1 MRHSCHYFKADIN
14 PKLKKLEGREN
25 EGRLETMTKKLSEIE
40 SVGGEQSSLQTV
52 KDLMTA
58 KVIAVTT
65 VTFLPEAAK
74 IMREEDIGVLPVTEP
89 DGRLLGVLTDRD
101 ITVRAVAEGKDIS
114 ATQVADVFSA
124 GDVITATPDTA
135 LAEAEQLMAEH
146 KVRRLPVINP
156 DRQLVG
162 ILSLA
167 DIAQALS
174 EQDTGELLKEVTMP
188 GGEHSQ
194 VLED

>member
-1 MRHSCHYFKADIN
+1 
-14 PKLKKLEGREN
+14 
-25 EGRLETMTKKLSEIE
+25 MTKKLSEIE
-40 SVGGEQSSLQTV
+40 SVGGEQGSPQTV

-124 GDVITATPDTA
+124 GDVITTTPDTV

-174 EQDTGELLKEVTMP
+174 ERDTGELLKEVTMP

>member
-14 PKLKKLEGREN
+14 HKLKKLEGREN

-114 ATQVADVFSA
+114 ATQVADVFSG